1 MSLLDYEGLLKRKKP
16 VAEKEKTENPLPLNL
31 EKQLPTVSSS
41 PKEDTARSNVEV
53 VPKKRNRFS
62 GFKSLAD
69 TFGIAVGETI
79 LLIALVATAS
89 FGFRAFSS
97 AGNTVGSYLTGTTR
111 IENVSKVTV
120 GAQVKS
126 ITVTLYGEKDGE
138 LTATVG
144 AETLR
149 DTKEAI
155 DVGYDDTEN
164 YNYVQINGK
173 LTKVYDAPV
182 HHTITR
188 YLHNF
193 DIPLA
198 QDTDGGGVVLNAD
211 YHMPFTITDWYG
223 NSYLV
228 NARAKFNQNKGLYSL
243 SVTSKSGIAVA
254 IRGVKIEFTNLDPN
268 KQYSFDGK
276 LLTVDENG
284 HAEAEI
290 EVDGNPFHLGM
301 NLFGA
306 TERVYRLLGTGS
318 DGKPEA
324 KLIFKLPVVSL
335 E

>member
-16 VAEKEKTENPLPLNL
+16 VAEKEEVENPLPLNL
-31 EKQLPTVSSS
+31 EKQLPTVSPS
-41 PKEDTARSNVEV
+41 PKDETEQSSGKV
-53 VPKKRNRFS
+53 VQRKRFGS
-62 GFKSLAD
+62 FKSLAD

-79 LLIALVATAS
+79 LLITLVATAS
-89 FGFRAFSS
+89 FGFRVFSS

-111 IENVSKVTV
+111 LENVSKVTV

-149 DTKEAI
+149 ETKEAI

-164 YNYVQINGK
+164 YSYVQINGK
-173 LTKVYDAPV
+173 LTKVYDTPV

-211 YHMPFTITDWYG
+211 YRMPFMITDWYG
-223 NSYLV
+223 NSYSV
-228 NARAKFNQNKGLYSL
+228 NAEARFNQNNGTYRVVAK
-243 SVTSKSGIAVA
+243 SKSGIAVA

-276 LLTVDENG
+276 ILTVDENG

-290 EVDGNPFHLGM
+290 AVDGNPFHLGM

-318 DGKPEA
+318 DGKTEA

>member
-16 VAEKEKTENPLPLNL
+16 VAEKEEVENPLPLNL
-31 EKQLPTVSSS
+31 EKQLPTVSQSS
-41 PKEDTARSNVEV
+41 KDEAKQSSGKVIPKR
-53 VPKKRNRFS
+53 KRFGS
-62 GFKSLAD
+62 FKSLAD

-89 FGFRAFSS
+89 FGFRVFSS
-97 AGNTVGSYLTGTTR
+97 AGNTVGSYLSGTTR
-111 IENVSKVTV
+111 LENVSKVTV

-144 AETLR
+144 AETLH

-164 YNYVQINGK
+164 YSYVQINGK

-243 SVTSKSGIAVA
+243 AVTSKSGIAVA

-276 LLTVDENG
+276 ILTVDENG

-290 EVDGNPFHLGM
+290 AIDGNPFHLGM

-318 DGKPEA
+318 DGKTEA

>member
-1 MSLLDYEGLLKRKKP
+1 MWKW
-16 VAEKEKTENPLPLNL
+16 
-31 EKQLPTVSSS
+31 
-41 PKEDTARSNVEV
+41 
-53 VPKKRNRFS
+53 FS

-89 FGFRAFSS
+89 FGFRVFSS

-111 IENVSKVTV
+111 LENVSKVTV

-164 YNYVQINGK
+164 YSYVQINGK

-198 QDTDGGGVVLNAD
+198 QDTDGGGAVLNAD
-211 YHMPFTITDWYG
+211 YRMPFMITDWLIG
-223 NSYLV
+223 ME
-228 NARAKFNQNKGLYSL
+228 
-243 SVTSKSGIAVA
+243 TA
-254 IRGVKIEFTNLDPN
+254 IRLMQRLGLIKIT
-268 KQYSFDGK
+268 
-276 LLTVDENG
+276 G
-284 HAEAEI
+284 HI
-290 EVDGNPFHLGM
+290 E
-301 NLFGA
+301 
-306 TERVYRLLGTGS
+306 
-318 DGKPEA
+318 
-324 KLIFKLPVVSL
+324 
-335 E
+335 